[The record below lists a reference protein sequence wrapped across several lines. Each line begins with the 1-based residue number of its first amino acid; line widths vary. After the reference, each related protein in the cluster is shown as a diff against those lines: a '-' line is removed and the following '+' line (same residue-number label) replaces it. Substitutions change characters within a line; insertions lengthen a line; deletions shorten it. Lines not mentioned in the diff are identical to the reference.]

1 MSKERIKI
9 EIKTKE
15 IPVSSKEIESF
26 MDFDSILD
34 EYKNT
39 KKKRNGWWILSIV
52 IGMFMLGSGAYFFP
66 DNSKEESLAVSQK
79 HNVEKAMPT
88 VDKIVV
94 VQKDSIKN
102 LNNKALHQKI
112 ELKTEKKKPKE
123 SNSNLSEAKNT
134 NRNKETTEPKMKEAT
149 EGTAYNY
156 VEAVPVDGLENLYAY
171 FEEALIYPE
180 ELKKDSVEGTV
191 LVSFA
196 ILKDSTVGN
205 IKILQSLGDKFDKE
219 AIRIIENMPKWIPA
233 TVNNTAVGSK
243 LSIPLNFSI
252 DH

>member
-134 NRNKETTEPKMKEAT
+134 NRNKETTEPKNK
-149 EGTAYNY
+149 
-156 VEAVPVDGLENLYAY
+156 
-171 FEEALIYPE
+171 
-180 ELKKDSVEGTV
+180 
-191 LVSFA
+191 FA
-196 ILKDSTVGN
+196 
-205 IKILQSLGDKFDKE
+205 
-219 AIRIIENMPKWIPA
+219 
-233 TVNNTAVGSK
+233 
-243 LSIPLNFSI
+243 
-252 DH
+252 